1 MEIKFITGDDSIGK
15 YIDIISRYLFYYIF
29 KQVEPYNLQKHQ
41 FKVLVELY
49 LKEGI
54 CQEDLVDSLKLRK
67 ADVAKAIKKLIDI
80 GYVRKEKDSKD
91 KRIHHLYVTE
101 KGLEIKNHI
110 ISILSESSNILS
122 QNISNEELEITKK
135 VMKQMAD
142 NIFSASNNLENK

>member
-1 MEIKFITGDDSIGK
+1 MEIDFITEHDSIGK

-41 FKVLVELY
+41 YKVLIELY
-49 LKEGI
+49 NNQGI
-54 CQEDLVDSLKLRK
+54 CQQELVDLLKLRK

-80 GYVRKEKDSKD
+80 GYIYKKKDSRD

-101 KGLEIKNHI
+101 KGIEIKNDI
-110 ISILSESSNILS
+110 IFILSESSKILS
-122 QNISNEELEITKK
+122 QNISKKELEITKK
-135 VMKQMAD
+135 VMKQMAE

>member
-1 MEIKFITGDDSIGK
+1 MDLKFITDNDSTGK
-15 YIDIISRYLFYYIF
+15 YIDIISRYLFYYIY

-41 FKVLVELY
+41 YKVLIELY
-49 LKEGI
+49 HNEGI

-67 ADVAKAIKKLIDI
+67 ADVAKAIKKLIEID
-80 GYVRKEKDSKD
+80 YVRKEKDCKD

-110 ISILSESSNILS
+110 ISILTESSKILT

-135 VMKQMAD
+135 VMKQMSE
-142 NIFSASNNLENK
+142 NIYKASTNMDMK